1 MSLQDVVCEWRG
13 LRAERRLSA
22 CLPGPPLFQF
32 PFRESLRRTNPPS
45 PAHGTTTLALTASE
59 CAVLAADTRSSCD
72 SLIASPDSCKVVPV
86 HTHLLATTS
95 GTAADCASWLRWLA
109 GECRLRQLRDGRLP
123 GARAASGLLSA
134 ALSRHYRAHADLCL
148 ASLLCGWDRGRAE
161 VWYVCHDGTR
171 LNGEVLSV
179 GSGSPYAYG
188 VLDSGYR
195 QGMPTSEALALAR
208 TAVSHAAHR
217 DAYSG
222 GCVDVYTVG
231 QRGWEREGRRD
242 VHCECEGDV

>member
-1 MSLQDVVCEWRG
+1 MFFGV
-13 LRAERRLSA
+13 
-22 CLPGPPLFQF
+22 F
-32 PFRESLRRTNPPS
+32 
-45 PAHGTTTLALTASE
+45 
-59 CAVLAADTRSSCD
+59 
-72 SLIASPDSCKVVPV
+72 DSCKVVPV

-222 GCVDVYTVG
+222 GCVDMYTVG
-231 QRGWEREGRRD
+231 ERGWERVGRRD
-242 VHCECEGDV
+242 VHCECEG

>member
-13 LRAERRLSA
+13 LCAERRLSA
-22 CLPGPPLFQF
+22 CLPGTPLFRF
-32 PFRESLRRTNPPS
+32 PFRETLRRTNPPS
-45 PAHGTTTLALTASE
+45 PAHATTTLALTASE
-59 CAVLAADTRSSCD
+59 F
-72 SLIASPDSCKVVPV
+72 PDSCKVVPI

-95 GTAADCASWLRWLA
+95 GTAADCAS
-109 GECRLRQLRDGRLP
+109 DGRLP

-134 ALSRHYRAHADLCL
+134 ALSRHYRALADLCL
-148 ASLLCGWDRGRAE
+148 ASLLCGWERVRAE
-161 VWYVCHDGTR
+161 VWYVCYDGTR

-208 TAVSHAAHR
+208 TAVSHAAHHAA
-217 DAYSG
+217 AYFG
-222 GCVDVYTVG
+222 GCVDRVG
-231 QRGWEREGRRD
+231 ERDCVVRGVCIYEKYSVRTSSFIIY
-242 VHCECEGDV
+242 

>member
-13 LRAERRLSA
+13 LSAERKLSA
-22 CLPGPPLFQF
+22 CLPGPHLFRF
-32 PFRESLRRTNPPS
+32 PFRETLRRTNPPS

-59 CAVLAADTRSSCD
+59 CAVLAADTRSCCD
-72 SLIASPDSCKVVPV
+72 SLIASPDTCKVVPV

-95 GTAADCASWLRWLA
+95 GTAADC
-109 GECRLRQLRDGRLP
+109 CRLRQLRDGRLP

-222 GCVDVYTVG
+222 GCVDMYTVG
-231 QRGWEREGRRD
+231 ERGWERVGRRD
-242 VHCECEGDV
+242 VVLLFIRVREGVFGERE